1 MGAPEVEAFLSH
13 LANVR
18 RISPATHNQALSAL
32 LFLYREVLGVV
43 LPWLDR
49 IGRPRARV
57 RLPVVLNPAEV
68 QRLLACLPD
77 DVALVARLLFGTGM
91 RLMEGFRLRV
101 KDVDFGRRVII
112 VRDGK
117 GGHDRL
123 VMLPD
128 TLAAPL
134 REQIGR
140 ARLLWQIDRAAGR
153 PGVDVADRL
162 ARSQSRA
169 GLAWGWFW
177 VFPALKLS
185 ADPRGG
191 PLRRHHLFEQR
202 LQRALKRVAF
212 DAGIDKP
219 VSAHSLRHAFATAL
233 LQGGSNIRT
242 VQELLGHADVANTMI
257 YTHALQAGGGVQSP
271 LDHAGFDLA
280 TRATGS
286 APGC

>member
-1 MGAPEVEAFLSH
+1 M
-13 LANVR
+13 
-18 RISPATHNQALSAL
+18 IC
-32 LFLYREVLGVV
+32 LG
-43 LPWLDR
+43 LDR

-153 PGVDVADRL
+153 PGVDVADGL

-169 GLAWGWFW
+169 GLAWGWFR
-177 VFPALKLS
+177 VFPALKL
-185 ADPRGG
+185 ATEPQGG
-191 PLRRHHLFEQR
+191 PMRRHHLFEQR
-202 LQRALKRVAF
+202 LQRALKRAAF

-242 VQELLGHADVANTMI
+242 VQELLGHADVATTMI
-257 YTHALQAGGGVQSP
+257 YTHALQVGGGVQSP
-271 LDHAGFDLA
+271 LDQAGFDQPMLTA
-280 TRATGS
+280 SGS
-286 APGC
+286 FREAHTDDAGTSASVGVSAMPARMS

>member
-1 MGAPEVEAFLSH
+1 MRL
-13 LANVR
+13 R
-18 RISPATHNQALSAL
+18 
-32 LFLYREVLGVV
+32 VV
-43 LPWLDR
+43 LD
-49 IGRPRARV
+49 
-57 RLPVVLNPAEV
+57 PAEV

-77 DVALVARLLFGTGM
+77 DVSLVARLLFGTGM

-140 ARLLWQIDRAAGR
+140 ARLLWQMDRAAGR
-153 PGVDVADRL
+153 PGVEVADSL

-177 VFPALKLS
+177 VFPARKLS
-185 ADPRGG
+185 SDAQGG
-191 PLRRHHLFEQR
+191 PPQRHHLFEQS
-202 LQRALKRVAF
+202 LQRALKRAAF
-212 DAGIDKP
+212 DAAIDQP

-242 VQELLGHADVANTMI
+242 VQELLGHADVATTMI
-257 YTHALQAGGGVQSP
+257 YTHALQVGGGVRSP
-271 LDHAGFDLA
+271 LDEMGFGQLPLAAGDSCCQAHIDDVKPSPPVAVSA
-280 TRATGS
+280 TPA
-286 APGC
+286 

>member
-1 MGAPEVEAFLSH
+1 MDAHETLKNRFC
-13 LANVR
+13 
-18 RISPATHNQALSAL
+18 IDSPVDTPQFNRTLV
-32 LFLYREVLGVV
+32 FLYREVLGVE

-68 QRLLACLPD
+68 RRLLACLPD
-77 DVALVARLLFGTGM
+77 DVSLVARLLFGTGM

-112 VRDGK
+112 VSDGK
-117 GGHDRL
+117 CGHDRL
-123 VMLPD
+123 VMLRD

-134 REQIGR
+134 RGQIGR
-140 ARLLWQIDRAAGR
+140 ARVLWQIDREAGR
-153 PGVDVADRL
+153 PGVEVADGL

-177 VFPALKLS
+177 VFPALQLS
-185 ADPRGG
+185 ADPQGG
-191 PLRRHHLFEQR
+191 PMRRHHLFEQR
-202 LQRALKRVAF
+202 LQRALKRAAF

-233 LQGGSNIRT
+233 LQGGAHIRT
-242 VQELLGHADVANTMI
+242 VQELLGHADVATTMI
-257 YTHALQAGGGVQSP
+257 YTHALQVSGGVRSP
-271 LDHAGFDLA
+271 LDHAGFDQA
-280 TRATGS
+280 MHATGS

>member
-1 MGAPEVEAFLSH
+1 MRRSLAARPPLQATRILDQVRERIRYCHYSPHTERAYVHWVREFIRWHGVRHPATMGAPEVEAFLSH

-32 LFLYREVLGVV
+32 LFLYREVLGVE

-57 RLPVVLNPAEV
+57 RLPTVLNLAEV
-68 QRLLACLPD
+68 RRLLACLPD
-77 DVALVARLLFGTGM
+77 DVSLVARLLFGTGM

-101 KDVDFGRRVII
+101 KDVDFGRRAII

-117 GGHDRL
+117 GGDDRL

-140 ARLLWQIDRAAGR
+140 ARLLWQIDRQAGR
-153 PGVDVADRL
+153 PGVEVADGL

-177 VFPALKLS
+177 VFPALQLS
-185 ADPRGG
+185 ADPQGG
-191 PLRRHHLFEQR
+191 PTRRHHFCLSNVHG
-202 LQRALKRVAF
+202 RAAR
-212 DAGIDKP
+212 
-219 VSAHSLRHAFATAL
+219 S
-233 LQGGSNIRT
+233 RT
-242 VQELLGHADVANTMI
+242 QPCPISV
-257 YTHALQAGGGVQSP
+257 
-271 LDHAGFDLA
+271 
-280 TRATGS
+280 R
-286 APGC
+286 

>member
-1 MGAPEVEAFLSH
+1 MRLSLAARPPLQATHILDQVRERIRYCHYSPHTERAYVHWVREFIRWHGVRHPATMGAPEVEAFLSH
-13 LANVR
+13 QANVR

-32 LFLYREVLGVV
+32 LFLYREVLGVE

-57 RLPVVLNPAEV
+57 RLPTVLNLAEV
-68 QRLLACLPD
+68 RCLPD
-77 DVALVARLLFGTGM
+77 DVSLVARLLFGTGM

-101 KDVDFGRRVII
+101 KDVDFGRRAII

-117 GGHDRL
+117 GGDDRL

-140 ARLLWQIDRAAGR
+140 ARLLWQIDRQAGR
-153 PGVDVADRL
+153 PGVEVADGL

-177 VFPALKLS
+177 VFPALQLS
-185 ADPRGG
+185 ADPQGG
-191 PLRRHHLFEQR
+191 PMRRHHFCLSNVHG
-202 LQRALKRVAF
+202 RAARSRT
-212 DAGIDKP
+212 KP
-219 VSAHSLRHAFATAL
+219 CPTFVR
-233 LQGGSNIRT
+233 
-242 VQELLGHADVANTMI
+242 
-257 YTHALQAGGGVQSP
+257 
-271 LDHAGFDLA
+271 
-280 TRATGS
+280 
-286 APGC
+286 